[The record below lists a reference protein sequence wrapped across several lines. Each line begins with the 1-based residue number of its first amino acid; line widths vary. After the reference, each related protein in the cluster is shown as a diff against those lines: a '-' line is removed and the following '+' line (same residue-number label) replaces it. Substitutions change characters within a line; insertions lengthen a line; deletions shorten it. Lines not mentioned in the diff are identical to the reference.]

1 MFKNSYNE
9 VIDMWAVGVIA
20 YELTFKKLPF
30 KSEYVSETIES
41 ICEKQ
46 PDYDKDGVSSF
57 LIQFIKNC
65 LMKDPCKRIKCYE
78 ALKSPF
84 LLNF

>member
-41 ICEKQ
+41 ICEK
-46 PDYDKDGVSSF
+46 
-57 LIQFIKNC
+57 
-65 LMKDPCKRIKCYE
+65 
-78 ALKSPF
+78 
-84 LLNF
+84 